1 MSERLCELTI
11 VTYRE
16 VSDRYVVVVV
26 SLFVVVVVVV
36 VVRMNQRKMKSI
48 HYPRCRKRERGT
60 FVSSL
65 LQIRCC
71 TFFLPSVLFISLAL
85 LGWGSMKQFDVHSSS
100 CLNWIDQD
108 GTAIK

>member
-26 SLFVVVVVVV
+26 VSLFVVVV

-48 HYPRCRKRERGT
+48 HYPRCRKRERERERDSLVLCFK
-60 FVSSL
+60 FVVALS
-65 LQIRCC
+65 
-71 TFFLPSVLFISLAL
+71 FFLPSVLFISLAL
-85 LGWGSMKQFDVHSSS
+85 LG
-100 CLNWIDQD
+100 C
-108 GTAIK
+108 

>member
-26 SLFVVVVVVV
+26 VVVSLFVVVVVV

-48 HYPRCRKRERGT
+48 HYPRCRKRERERER

-85 LGWGSMKQFDVHSSS
+85 
-100 CLNWIDQD
+100 
-108 GTAIK
+108 

>member
-26 SLFVVVVVVV
+26 VSLFVVV

-48 HYPRCRKRERGT
+48 HYPRCRKRERDT

-71 TFFLPSVLFISLAL
+71 TFFFPSVLFISLAL
-85 LGWGSMKQFDVHSSS
+85 
-100 CLNWIDQD
+100 
-108 GTAIK
+108 